1 MTRRIVAAAGLVV
14 LFAAAFLFG
23 AFAADPLR
31 ALRKAGEA
39 VFRASSGHEE
49 IFAAQDGTPLHA
61 FVLGPLSAERPVV
74 LLHGLGADASYWAGT
89 ARFLAAR
96 GRTVIVPDAPGSGA
110 SGTPGSPEGL
120 ALPARVAAVEAM
132 ATALG
137 LSSFD
142 LVGHSLGGLTA
153 GLYAIQYHRRVRRLV
168 LVDAAGFSRLGPA
181 DDARVHAIGAPRD
194 RAGARQLVD
203 LLFFRKPFP
212 AIGAVVDALARNYLS
227 PNVQTTVE
235 VAGRPDLLLGREGEL
250 PEGTI
255 LIWGA
260 EETLLPLP
268 DARAAVGRIR
278 GGRLLVVTG
287 VGHDTPL
294 EAPGAFHDALVR
306 ALGPGPSS

>member
-1 MTRRIVAAAGLVV
+1 M
-14 LFAAAFLFG
+14 
-23 AFAADPLR
+23 
-31 ALRKAGEA
+31 
-39 VFRASSGHEE
+39 
-49 IFAAQDGTPLHA
+49 
-61 FVLGPLSAERPVV
+61 
-74 LLHGLGADASYWAGT
+74 
-89 ARFLAAR
+89 
-96 GRTVIVPDAPGSGA
+96 
-110 SGTPGSPEGL
+110 
-120 ALPARVAAVEAM
+120 
-132 ATALG
+132 
-137 LSSFD
+137 
-142 LVGHSLGGLTA
+142 
-153 GLYAIQYHRRVRRLV
+153 
-168 LVDAAGFSRLGPA
+168 
-181 DDARVHAIGAPRD
+181 RVHAIGAPRD

-227 PNVQTTVE
+227 PNVQTTLE

>member
-1 MTRRIVAAAGLVV
+1 MTRRIALAAGLGL

-31 ALRKAGEA
+31 AVRKAGEA

-49 IFAAQDGTPLHA
+49 RYAARDGTPLHA

-74 LLHGLGADASYWAGT
+74 LLHGLGADAGYWAAT

-120 ALPARVAAVEAM
+120 ALPARVAAVESM

-153 GLYAIQYHRRVRRLV
+153 GLYALEHPRRVRRLV
-168 LVDAAGFSRLGPA
+168 LVDAAGFSRF
-181 DDARVHAIGAPRD
+181 DAAEDERLHALGAPRD
-194 RAGARQLVD
+194 RAEARRLVD
-203 LLFFRKPFP
+203 LLFVRKPLP
-212 AIGAVVDALARNYLS
+212 AFGAVADALARNYLS
-227 PNVQTTVE
+227 ANVRTTVE
-235 VAGRPDLLLGREGEL
+235 VAGRADLLLGREGEL
-250 PEGTI
+250 PEGTA
-255 LIWGA
+255 LIWGR
-260 EETLLPLP
+260 EETFLPLP

-278 GGRLLVVTG
+278 GGRLFVVTG

-294 EAPGAFHDALVR
+294 EAPRAFQEALLK
-306 ALGPGPSS
+306 ALGG

>member
-1 MTRRIVAAAGLVV
+1 VTRRIALAAGLGLV
-14 LFAAAFLFG
+14 FAAAFLFG

-31 ALRKAGEA
+31 AVRKAGEA

-49 IFAAQDGTPLHA
+49 IFAASDGTPLHA

-74 LLHGLGADASYWAGT
+74 LLHGLGADASYWAVT

-120 ALPARVAAVEAM
+120 ALPARVAAVESM
-132 ATALG
+132 AVALG

-153 GLYAIQYHRRVRRLV
+153 GLYALEHPRRVRRLV
-168 LVDAAGFSRLGPA
+168 LVDAAGFSRF
-181 DDARVHAIGAPRD
+181 DAAEDERVHALGAPRD
-194 RAGARQLVD
+194 RAGARRLVD
-203 LLFFRKPFP
+203 LLFFRKPLP
-212 AIGAVVDALARNYLS
+212 AIGAVADALARNYLS
-227 PNVQTTVE
+227 PNVRTTVE
-235 VAGRPDLLLGREGEL
+235 VAGQADLLLGREGEL
-250 PEGTI
+250 PEGTT

-260 EETLLPLP
+260 EETLLPLR
-268 DARAAVGRIR
+268 DARAALGRIR
-278 GGRLLVVTG
+278 GGRLFVVTG

-294 EAPGAFHDALVR
+294 EAPRAFQEALLE
-306 ALGPGPSS
+306 ALGG